1 MYMMYSFFSKHFDYD
16 FKLQGI
22 NPGTLIWHEIHVM
35 KEHWVELRDKI
46 VLSCSM
52 IGISMYNE

>member
-1 MYMMYSFFSKHFDYD
+1 MHFDYD

-22 NPGTLIWHEIHVM
+22 NPGTLIWHEMHVMM